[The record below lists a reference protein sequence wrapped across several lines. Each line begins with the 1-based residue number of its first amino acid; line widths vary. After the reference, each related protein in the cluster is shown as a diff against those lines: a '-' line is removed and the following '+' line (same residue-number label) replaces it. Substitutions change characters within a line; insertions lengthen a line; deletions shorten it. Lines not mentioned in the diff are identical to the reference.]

1 MKIDWTTRVL
11 RKARETCHHG
21 TYKAAFL
28 SIVINNEHKLM

>member
-21 TYKAAFL
+21 TYKTAFL
-28 SIVINNEHKLM
+28 SIVINKEHKLT